1 MPADVKLFQENDW
14 DIDFQGGDIAKTYT
28 FDTALYMSI
37 FCEVRAK
44 SWEIQNPLNRR
55 GHFTNEFSEVE
66 GYEVGSKLWLFTGRA
81 RNTAQNAEQIKTACQ
96 DGLAWLVQD
105 RIIKNYTVEV
115 IRNISQIQINIE
127 LQISE
132 TETLYKQAFI
142 NTFNAN

>member
-1 MPADVKLFQENDW
+1 
-14 DIDFQGGDIAKTYT
+14 
-28 FDTALYMSI
+28 MSI

-55 GHFTNEFSEVE
+55 GHFTNQFNEVE
-66 GYEVGSKLWLFTGRA
+66 GYEIGSKLWLLTTRA
-81 RNTAQNAEQIKTACQ
+81 RNTAQNAEAIKVACQ

-105 RIIKNYTVEV
+105 KIVNNYTVEV

>member
-44 SWEIQNPLNRR
+44 SWEIQNPLHRS
-55 GHFTNEFSEVE
+55 GHFTNQFSEVE
-66 GYEVGSKLWLFTGRA
+66 GYEVGSKLWLFITRA
-81 RNTAQNAEQIKTACQ
+81 RNTAQNAEVIKNACQ

-105 RIIKNYTVEV
+105 KIIKNYTVEV
-115 IRNISQIQINIE
+115 IRNTSQIQINIE
-127 LQISE
+127 LQIGE